1 MAAPEFAPDNDASS
15 LNLSPDAAKTAV
27 EQLDALLRNSD
38 RLSHQQ
44 NRRKLGLRGPF
55 AKSGKLKSVLISAEK
70 TSLFSE
76 LEELW
81 DYRELI
87 FSFVRRDLTTRYRQT
102 ILGVGWAIVQP
113 VCMMIVFTLF
123 LGRFVHAPTDN
134 CPYPVF
140 VYTALLVWQYI
151 SNSLTK
157 CSNSVL
163 DAGSLIK
170 KVYFPRLSV
179 PVASVLPSL
188 IDCAI
193 GLVSLTVLM
202 AFYGMVPSW
211 RICFLPVFI
220 VLSIVTSLGLGLWA
234 GALHVKYRDVHHI
247 VPFGLQLWMFASPVI
262 YSSAQIPPYL
272 KPLSS
277 LNPLVGI
284 LEGFRWSV
292 LGTAG
297 DIVRPTLMAAS
308 VSLLLLLSGF
318 AYFRSVEDLFA
329 DYL

>member
-1 MAAPEFAPDNDASS
+1 MAAPESAPDNDATS
-15 LNLSPDAAKTAV
+15 LNLGPDTGRTAV
-27 EQLDALLRNSD
+27 EQLDALLRDSD
-38 RLSHQQ
+38 RIAHQQ
-44 NRRKLGLRGPF
+44 NRRKVNQRNPR
-55 AKSGKLKSVLISAEK
+55 AKSDKLKCVLISSEK
-70 TSLFSE
+70 RSLISE

-113 VCMMIVFTLF
+113 VCMMLVFTLF

-151 SNSLTK
+151 STSLTK

-170 KVYFPRLSV
+170 KVYFPRLCV
-179 PVASVLPSL
+179 PIASVIPAL
-188 IDCAI
+188 IDFSI

-211 RICFLPVFI
+211 HVVFLPVFI
-220 VLSIVTSLGLGLWA
+220 ALAITTSLGLGLWA
-234 GALHVKYRDVHHI
+234 GALHVRYRDVHHI

-262 YSSAQIPPYL
+262 YSSAQIPSYL

-277 LNPLVGI
+277 FNPLVGI

-292 LGTAG
+292 LGTVG
-297 DIVRPTLMAAS
+297 DIVWPTVFSAS

>member
-1 MAAPEFAPDNDASS
+1 MEAPSESS
-15 LNLSPDAAKTAV
+15 LPDFKTSREVQDPGAQV
-27 EQLDALLRNSD
+27 DRLDALLKHSERISLEQNA
-38 RLSHQQ
+38 RIAHQVTTS
-44 NRRKLGLRGPF
+44 
-55 AKSGKLKSVLISAEK
+55 AKPRSVLISAK
-70 TSLFSE
+70 KSPIFAE

-102 ILGVGWAIVQP
+102 ILGVGWAIAQP
-113 VCMMIVFTLF
+113 VGMMLVFTLF
-123 LGRFVHAPTDN
+123 LGRFVHASTDT

-151 SNSLTK
+151 STSLSR
-157 CSNSVL
+157 CANSVL

-170 KVYFPRLSV
+170 KVYFPRLCV
-179 PVASVLPSL
+179 PIASVIPSL
-188 IDCAI
+188 MDFSI
-193 GLVSLTVLM
+193 GLVSLAVLM
-202 AFYGMVPSW
+202 AFYGMTPSVHV
-211 RICFLPVFI
+211 CLLPLYATLAVI
-220 VLSIVTSLGLGLWA
+220 TSLGIGLWA
-234 GALHVKYRDVHHI
+234 GALHVKYHDVHHI
-247 VPFGLQLWMFASPVI
+247 VPFGLQLWLFASPVI
-262 YSSAQIPPYL
+262 YSSSQIPAYL

-284 LEGFRWSV
+284 IEGFRWCL

-297 DIVRPTLMAAS
+297 DIVMPTILSAV
-308 VSLLLLLSGF
+308 VSLVILGTGF